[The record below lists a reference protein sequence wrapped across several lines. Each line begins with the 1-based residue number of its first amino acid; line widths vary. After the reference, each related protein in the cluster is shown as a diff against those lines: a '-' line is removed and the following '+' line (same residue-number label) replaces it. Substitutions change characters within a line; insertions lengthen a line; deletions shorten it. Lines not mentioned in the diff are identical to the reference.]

1 MEEFEILRGLIEQTR
16 MDVLSVRAEM
26 REEIRAL
33 RGEIAELRRQVS
45 GNGLSGRLSA
55 VETRVGIMIW
65 VLMTAAGGVILYI
78 INAIMKIL

>member
-1 MEEFEILRGLIEQTR
+1 MEKFEILRDLIEQTR
-16 MDVLSVRAEM
+16 MDVQSVRSEM

-45 GNGLSGRLSA
+45 GNGLSSRLSA
-55 VETRVGIMIW
+55 VEIRVGILIW
-65 VLMTAAGGVILYI
+65 VLMTAAGGVILYV